1 MNIDFT
7 SMVPNMGSM
16 DPCW

>member
-7 SMVPNMGSM
+7 SMVPNMGST